1 MVPPFALRPQSKES
15 APTPHAAI
23 IHQDL
28 RGHKNHTIPGY
39 KVIEAAN
46 AEEAMTVLSH
56 KETVINLVFTDIKM
70 PGALDGFGLA
80 QWVREH
86 KPGIDVLLAGTLPR
100 AVQQAKEL
108 CEEGPVPK
116 PYDAQAVGNHI
127 RQLLAARRAVKPTE

>member
-1 MVPPFALRPQSKES
+1 MQQLSTKICEAIKITQYLR
-15 APTPHAAI
+15 
-23 IHQDL
+23 DC
-28 RGHKNHTIPGY
+28 GY

-56 KETVINLVFTDIKM
+56 KETVINLVFTDIEM

-80 QWVREH
+80 QRVREH

-108 CEEGPVPK
+108 CEERPVPK
-116 PYDAQAVGNHI
+116 PCDAQAVGNHI